1 MEKKNE
7 CYGCLAGVGKAP
19 RICQYS
25 FTTHYHLSHRSTKFP
40 AVLNFRVVDLNQ
52 VWRALQE
59 MAEAKNLEE
68 LSIHLKELFLK
79 SLVEEGGEK
88 IPVS

>member
-1 MEKKNE
+1 M
-7 CYGCLAGVGKAP
+7 P
-19 RICQYS
+19 RRRRES
-25 FTTHYHLSHRSTKFP
+25 TTDLPVFIHYTYYYLSHRSTKFP
-40 AVLNFRVVDLNQ
+40 TVLNFRVVDLNQ

-59 MAEAKNLEE
+59 MAEAMNREE
-68 LSIHLKELFLK
+68 LRIHLEELFLK